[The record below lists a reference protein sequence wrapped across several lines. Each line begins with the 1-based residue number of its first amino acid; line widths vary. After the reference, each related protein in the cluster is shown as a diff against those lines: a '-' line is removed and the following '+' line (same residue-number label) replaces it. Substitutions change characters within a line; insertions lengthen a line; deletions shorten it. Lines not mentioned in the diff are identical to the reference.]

1 MSRFTKDK
9 NVNTSVSVINTKL
22 ASERT
27 LRELVDL
34 QGTDTDAL
42 ENIES
47 EIQTTNTELQTINT
61 TLNTGNEKTD
71 QSNEKLDNI
80 IEEAE
85 LLKRQEVETSTT
97 FDISQWAPILQADST
112 NPYIEDP
119 QVNRQGWY
127 YINTVQGG
135 SNLYWYSS
143 DAPYG
148 FKSGSEL
155 KYGQITE
162 GGGFYVVMWVDKV
175 DGISGLP
182 IFSLYTTPTG
192 SNDKVPS
199 FYKSRQ
205 THQPKATEKLFA
217 GELVLFYNSITILDK
232 IKNVYPTAR
241 RVQMSVSGVD
251 TLTPMIGNDETIR
264 FLSINGDSLSPVEN
278 QQWCVASAG
287 WFNGVD
293 VVRHYKFINLKTIN
307 GVSDVVSHNL
317 LENTAN
323 AVGFSNIKLDEIY
336 NENIIQNT
344 RLEEN
349 KQELVKINNK
359 LNNKITL
366 INEWFD
372 LNRLISINCISTPTD
387 IGSMVGGWAG
397 GHIAFNNIPFETKVN
412 FEVVSNNAND
422 TLLGSGCRLVRVYG
436 LDEEYNPI
444 IDNISL
450 NGTTPVPLTKQFNHI
465 NLISP
470 ISFGSGQAVA
480 GEVIIRTAQA
490 PVVQYGS
497 MGSNQVSTGWFK
509 CPGNFRAVLN
519 GVNYT
524 SNSSSSI
531 ITIILVRNNVSNAYH
546 TIGRYD
552 CGLSLNINYPIW
564 TLNPGESVY
573 IFQTSAHQSK
583 AVMTFELI
591 PPS

>member
-1 MSRFTKDK
+1 MTTYEDEAKLLFDIRKILQQSGGE
-9 NVNTSVSVINTKL
+9 VNLTDIQTTLDDINTKL
-22 ASERT
+22 VNVNTQDIDGDVNVSNQISGFALDSSIEASN
-27 LRELVDL
+27 
-34 QGTDTDAL
+34 Q
-42 ENIES
+42 
-47 EIQTTNTELQTINT
+47 
-61 TLNTGNEKTD
+61 
-71 QSNEKLDNI
+71 KLDNI

-85 LLKRQEVETSTT
+85 LLKRQEVETTTT
-97 FDISQWAPILQADST
+97 FDISQWAPILQADSV

-143 DAPYG
+143 DVPYG

-155 KYGQITE
+155 KYGQLTE

-232 IKNVYPTAR
+232 IKNVYPSAR

-264 FLSINGDSLSPVEN
+264 FLAINGDSLSPVEN
-278 QQWCVASAG
+278 QQWCVAGAG

-323 AVGFSNIKLDEIY
+323 AVEFSNTKLDEIY

-344 RLEEN
+344 KLDEN
-349 KQELVKINNK
+349 KQQLVKINNK
-359 LNNKITL
+359 LSNKITL

-387 IGSMVGGWAG
+387 VGSMVGGWAG
-397 GHIAFNNIPFETKVN
+397 NHIAFNNLPFETKVN

-444 IDNISL
+444 IDTVSL
-450 NGTTPVPLTKQFNHI
+450 SGTTPAPLTKQFNHI
-465 NLISP
+465 NLITP
-470 ISFGSGQAVA
+470 LEFGSGQGVA
-480 GEVIIRTAQA
+480 GEITIRTAQA
-490 PVVQYGS
+490 PVVQYGT
-497 MGSNQVSTGWFK
+497 MGSNQMSTGWFK
-509 CPGNFRAVLN
+509 CPAGFRAVLT

-531 ITIILVRNNVSNAYH
+531 MNIVLVRNNSSNSFYI
-546 TIGRYD
+546 IGRYD
-552 CGLSLNINYPIW
+552 CGTSLNINNPIW
-564 TLNPGESVY
+564 TLNPGDSLY
-573 IFQTSAHQSK
+573 LYQANSHQSK

-591 PPS
+591 PP